1 MKMLRSEKNFILSQ
15 VEIVLSEL
23 QSLVSKLNSVQ
34 CEDEEES
41 MSNVTNIS
49 WDSSQDFPVYS
60 MPNAFYTLVFPE
72 SSDEEDFEIGQENC
86 QRKSVNKECSF
97 VNKIKAF
104 VTSSFPNAV
113 YNKERSDQI
122 RQNILDENVFPEFQ
136 SMWRH
141 SNVGDLFVQNPDSE
155 ESCTTLPPATPT
167 IRYKSIDFTQVN
179 VRSIANIPKPTSF
192 PVHGCALDPELYNPV
207 RMDKH
212 GRYDSTLPCHRNGT
226 AHGFLYGYET
236 DAGIVPVPDIPVHG
250 HVWKDGNWVLHAVEP
265 PDARSAPRPPWTT
278 PRRSRTRRPPSTR
291 SRWPP

>member
-1 MKMLRSEKNFILSQ
+1 
-15 VEIVLSEL
+15 
-23 QSLVSKLNSVQ
+23 
-34 CEDEEES
+34 
-41 MSNVTNIS
+41 
-49 WDSSQDFPVYS
+49 
-60 MPNAFYTLVFPE
+60 
-72 SSDEEDFEIGQENC
+72 
-86 QRKSVNKECSF
+86 
-97 VNKIKAF
+97 
-104 VTSSFPNAV
+104 
-113 YNKERSDQI
+113 
-122 RQNILDENVFPEFQ
+122 
-136 SMWRH
+136 MWRH

-250 HVWKDGNWVLHAVEP
+250 HVWKDGKWML
-265 PDARSAPRPPWTT
+265 
-278 PRRSRTRRPPSTR
+278 
-291 SRWPP
+291 